1 MSTITAI
8 ADAVVT
14 LLNESEVLPE
24 GVTAERHYVPTF
36 ELKDMDTLHVS
47 VVPRGVAIQP
57 LGRTTFQ
64 HDVQI
69 DIGIQQR
76 FPPAPG
82 SDPGNGPGSETEQVD
97 ALMGQVEQI
106 ANALRGK
113 RLPPLPDS
121 GLPGGAMW
129 VRTQNEP
136 IYLPEHLAQPR
147 QFTSVLTLTY
157 RVTQ

>member
-1 MSTITAI
+1 MSTITAL
-8 ADAVVT
+8 ADAVVA
-14 LLNESEVLPE
+14 LLNDSEVLPD
-24 GVTAERHYVPTF
+24 GVAAQRHYVPTF

-64 HDVQI
+64 QDVQI

-76 FPPAPG
+76 FPAT
-82 SDPGNGPGSETEQVD
+82 PGSEDSQID

-113 RLPPLPDS
+113 RLPD
-121 GLPGGAMW
+121 LPGAIW
-129 VRTQNEP
+129 IRTQNEP
-136 IYLPEHLAQPR
+136 IYLPEHLEQLR